1 MLGICVIRRE
11 ILLLPRRYDVPS
23 VPAGWPVY
31 RSLFQQP
38 RAIYDCVVVHVPTDS
53 DGEGFT
59 ESDDITVDEDDDEHE
74 DGGMEDLIVSS

>member
-1 MLGICVIRRE
+1 VG
-11 ILLLPRRYDVPS
+11 
-23 VPAGWPVY
+23 G
-31 RSLFQQP
+31 
-38 RAIYDCVVVHVPTDS
+38 PTDS